1 MQYQISTITYS
12 IYSSLTS
19 ATIFPSL
26 HLYSNFSTYGKN
38 IRFGHCAGLN
48 CRQQY
53 QPSKCLPS
61 LGLGHCRPR
70 TETQGCCHSSDRV
83 GRDHPLLEEPPQ
95 LKKKTANL
103 HSLQSPIYFLNFVV
117 LALSPPYLRAM
128 PNPESPRFI
137 STTFFLRVLW
147 FQSLYLDISFS
158 LVNFCKCQDVVVQ
171 LNYFIS
177 GTPFVLAPFVEKII
191 FSRWI
196 VSSPLLKRN

>member
-1 MQYQISTITYS
+1 MGGGVAVQVDGVSVQVAQERCNLEFRDRAGPTGPFTLGIQVIV
-12 IYSSLTS
+12 SSVWVLLEVLRDGQELGVRVAVVT
-19 ATIFPSL
+19 
-26 HLYSNFSTYGKN
+26 
-38 IRFGHCAGLN
+38 
-48 CRQQY
+48 
-53 QPSKCLPS
+53 LPS

-158 LVNFCKCQDVVVQ
+158 LVNFCKC
-171 LNYFIS
+171 
-177 GTPFVLAPFVEKII
+177 
-191 FSRWI
+191 
-196 VSSPLLKRN
+196 